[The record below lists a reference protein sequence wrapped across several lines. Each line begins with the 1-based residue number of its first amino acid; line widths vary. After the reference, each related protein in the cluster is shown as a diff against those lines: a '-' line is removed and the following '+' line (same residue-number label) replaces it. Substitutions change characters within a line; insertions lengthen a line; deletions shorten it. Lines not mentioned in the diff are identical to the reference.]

1 MNMHSDNTLVLWLIF
16 KSFWFLFFQVKVD
29 YKKNLFLLFLS
40 NTDTA
45 I

>member
-1 MNMHSDNTLVLWLIF
+1 MNVHSDNTSVLWLIF
-16 KSFWFLFFQVKVD
+16 KNLAVVFFQPKVD
-29 YKKNLFLLFLS
+29 YKNNLFLLFLS